1 MSEMKRNSKVVAAC
15 TWSET
20 TLDEGARIAAR
31 VLAIQATA
39 FLKFAQELREDTLTK
54 SASSPLVANVL
65 VMAQG
70 YESAADA
77 MMVAARNLL
86 RPKRAKPSK

>member
-1 MSEMKRNSKVVAAC
+1 MSERKSKVVAAC
-15 TWSET
+15 IWSET

-31 VLAIQATA
+31 VLVVQASA
-39 FLKFAQELREDTLTK
+39 LRRYAQDVREATLTK

>member
-31 VLAIQATA
+31 VLAIEASALRT
-39 FLKFAQELREDTLTK
+39 FAQEVRGATLTK

-77 MMVAARNLL
+77 MMAAAKRLL
-86 RPKRAKPSK
+86 RPKGAKPSK